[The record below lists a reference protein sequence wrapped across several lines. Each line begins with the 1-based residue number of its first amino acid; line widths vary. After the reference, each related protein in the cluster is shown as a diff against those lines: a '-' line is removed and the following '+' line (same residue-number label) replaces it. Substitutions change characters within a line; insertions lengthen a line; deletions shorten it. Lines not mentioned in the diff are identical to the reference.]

1 VADADRGRAG
11 WWPGKAR
18 TGIPDGGPETAPTL
32 IWRGKP
38 AAAYPG
44 GRAMIE
50 ALPLHPDRDLL
61 AGELHARPPQPLA
74 TPVTISRLAQLGTP
88 GGDRGAAVAHLAL
101 LCRRYGVTPPAPG
114 ADYVLADFG
123 RFTLR
128 YERHTEFDGWTFLR
142 PAPDAAADPFAE
154 TAIEAVPRDW
164 LAGLPGRTLVACHIA
179 VLRGARPVPPAESP
193 PPPGCF
199 APDNI
204 AGSSLTGGAAT
215 AWTDF
220 RLGPDGFTR
229 LLLQDHGMSAA
240 LAGRLAQ
247 ALWEIETYRLLALL
261 ALPQARACSAEL
273 ARASAGLAALAAR
286 LPGLEQLDAERGA
299 LEELTDLATTIE
311 RLAAETT
318 DRFSASRAYHALV
331 NRRLQSLRE
340 ERLPG
345 LPTLT
350 EYLERRLDPAV
361 ATVEATGTRIANLS
375 VRCGRAVD
383 LLRARV
389 AVAQEAQTQ
398 KLLGAMAETG
408 RAQLRLQETVEGLSV
423 AGISYY
429 VLSLAGYALKPLPW
443 AGLPVTPEAVMA
455 LLVPAIAALV
465 WVRMRRRRRAAER

>member
-1 VADADRGRAG
+1 
-11 WWPGKAR
+11 
-18 TGIPDGGPETAPTL
+18 
-32 IWRGKP
+32 
-38 AAAYPG
+38 
-44 GRAMIE
+44 MIQT
-50 ALPLHPDRDLL
+50 LPLHPDRDLL

-74 TPVTISRLAQLGTP
+74 TPISISRLAQLTEP
-88 GGDRGAAVAHLAL
+88 GSDKGAAIAHLGV

-128 YERHTEFDGWTFLR
+128 YERHTEFDGWTFFT
-142 PAPDAAADPFAE
+142 PGPEATAADPFDE

-164 LAGLPGRTLVACHIA
+164 LAALPGRTLVACHIA
-179 VLRGARPVPPAESP
+179 IIRTAGEDEPPA
-193 PPPGCF
+193 PGCF
-199 APDNI
+199 VPDNL
-204 AGSSLTGGAAT
+204 AGASLTGGAAT

-229 LLLQDHGMSAA
+229 LLLQDHGMTPA

-261 ALPQARACSAEL
+261 ALPPARACAVEL
-273 ARASAGLAALAAR
+273 AHASAGLAALTAR
-286 LPGLEQLDAERGA
+286 LPGLDKLDEERAA

-311 RLAAETT
+311 RLAAETA

-331 NRRLQSLRE
+331 GRRLQTLRE
-340 ERLPG
+340 TRLHG
-345 LPTLT
+345 LPTMA

-361 ATVEATGTRIANLS
+361 ATVEATGTRLASLS

-389 AVAQEAQTQ
+389 AVAQEAQSQ
-398 KLLGAMAETG
+398 RQLEVLADTG

-429 VLSLAGYALKPLPW
+429 VLSLAAYAFKPLDW
-443 AGLPVTPEAVMA
+443 ARLPLGMEVTLA
-455 LLVPAIAALV
+455 LLVPAVAGLV
-465 WVRMRRRRRAAER
+465 WVRMRMRRRAK